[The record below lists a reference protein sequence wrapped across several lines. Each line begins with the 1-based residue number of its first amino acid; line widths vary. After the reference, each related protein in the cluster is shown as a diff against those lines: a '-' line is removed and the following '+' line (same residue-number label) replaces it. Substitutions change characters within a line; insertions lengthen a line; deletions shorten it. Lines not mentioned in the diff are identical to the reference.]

1 MSIRIVVLA
10 AGLGKRM
17 KSALPKVLHAIGGK
31 PMLVRV
37 LDTAAPLSEK
47 PPIVIH
53 GSDASDLKSSLSNR
67 DIDWVLQSE
76 QRGTGHAVK
85 QALPYLEDSELVI
98 VLCADVPLITTE
110 TLQRLAKKAKS
121 SQGFSVLTVTLEK
134 PEGYGRIFRKEDGTV
149 EKIVESVDL
158 EEADRK
164 IVECNSGIFAIRASY
179 LKRWLP
185 NLKGKN
191 LQNELYLTD
200 CVIFAT
206 EDKVKVASLS
216 VDDSTE
222 VLGVNDKKQ
231 LARAERVFQ
240 NRIASD
246 LLESG
251 VTLLDPSRLDV
262 RGELV
267 LGRDVT
273 IDVNVVFEGRVVLSD
288 GVYIGPNSIVRNSE
302 IGENSVVREHC
313 VLDSVSIGVD
323 CRIGPFSR
331 LRPNTRLSRE
341 VTVGNF
347 VEIKNSVIE
356 EKSKVNHLSY
366 VGDADIGQR
375 VNIGAGT
382 ITCNYDGAN
391 KSKTIIENDVF
402 VGSNTELVAPVKISS
417 GSTIGA
423 GSTVTKD
430 VEDNTLVVSRVAQ
443 KNIVGWKRPKKDGS
457 REE

>member
-17 KSALPKVLHAIGGK
+17 KSALPKVLHTIGGK
-31 PMLVRV
+31 SMFVRV
-37 LDTAAPLSEK
+37 LDAVASLSEK

-53 GSDASDLKSSLSNR
+53 GSNSSALKASASNR
-67 DIDWVLQSE
+67 DINWVLQSE
-76 QRGTGHAVK
+76 QRGTGHAVL
-85 QALPYLEDSELVI
+85 QALPYLEDSELVVI
-98 VLCADVPLITTE
+98 LCADVPLIKTE
-110 TLQRLAKKAKS
+110 TLQRLVETAKR
-121 SQGFSVLTVTLEK
+121 SQGFAVLTVTLDH

-149 EKIVESVDL
+149 EKIVETVDL

-164 IVECNSGIFAIRASY
+164 IAECNSGIFVIRAGY

-185 NLKGKN
+185 NLKERN
-191 LQNELYLTD
+191 LQKELYLTD
-200 CVIFAT
+200 CVFFAT
-206 EDKVKVASLS
+206 EEKVKVVSLS
-216 VDDSTE
+216 VDHHSE
-222 VLGVNDKKQ
+222 VLGVNDRKQ
-231 LARAERVFQ
+231 LAQAERVFQ
-240 NRIASD
+240 NRIAND

-262 RGELV
+262 RGELL

-273 IDVNVVFEGRVVLSD
+273 IDVNVIFEGRVVLED
-288 GVYIGPNSIVRNSE
+288 GVYIGPNSIVKNSKV
-302 IGENSVVREHC
+302 GENSVVKEHC
-313 VLDSVSIGVD
+313 VLESVSIGAD
-323 CRIGPFSR
+323 CSVGPFCR
-331 LRPNTRLSRE
+331 LRPHTRLEKE

-347 VEIKNSVIE
+347 VEIKNSLIE

-366 VGDADIGQR
+366 VGDADVGER

-391 KSKTIIENDVF
+391 KSKTIIEDDVF

-423 GSTVTKD
+423 GSTVTKN
-430 VEDNTLVVSRVAQ
+430 VEANTLVVSRVAQ
-443 KNIVGWKRPKKDGS
+443 KSVSGWKRPKKNRAG
-457 REE
+457 EE

>member
-10 AGLGKRM
+10 AGQGKRM
-17 KSALPKVLHAIGGK
+17 KSALPKVLHTIGGK

-37 LDTAAPLSEK
+37 LDAAAPLSEK

-53 GSDASDLKSSLSNR
+53 GSGASALKAALSNR

-76 QRGTGHAVK
+76 QRGTGHAVI

-98 VLCADVPLITTE
+98 ILCADVPLIRTE
-110 TLQRLAKKAKS
+110 TLENLAKKARS
-121 SQGFSVLTVTLEK
+121 SQGFSVLTVMLEE
-134 PEGYGRIFRKEDGTV
+134 PEGYGRIFCKEDGIV

-164 IVECNSGIFAIRASY
+164 ISECNSGIFAIEAGY

-200 CVIFAT
+200 CVFFAT
-206 EDKVKVASLS
+206 EEKVKVVPLS
-216 VDDSTE
+216 VDQPNE

-231 LARAERVFQ
+231 LAQAERAFQ
-240 NRIASD
+240 NRMASD

-262 RGELV
+262 RGEL
-267 LGRDVT
+267 LHGRDVT
-273 IDVNVVFEGRVVLSD
+273 IDINVIFEGRVVLGD
-288 GVYIGPNSIVRNSE
+288 GVYVGPNSIVKNSE

-313 VLDSVSIGVD
+313 VLDSVSVGAD
-323 CRIGPFSR
+323 CRIGPFCR
-331 LRPNTRLSRE
+331 LRPNTKLSRE

-347 VEIKNSVIE
+347 VEIKNSKIE

-366 VGDADIGQR
+366 VGDSDIGQR

-391 KSKTIIENDVF
+391 KSKTIIESDVF
-402 VGSNTELVAPVKISS
+402 VGSNTELIAPVKISS

-430 VEDNTLVVSRVAQ
+430 VEDNALVVSRVAQ